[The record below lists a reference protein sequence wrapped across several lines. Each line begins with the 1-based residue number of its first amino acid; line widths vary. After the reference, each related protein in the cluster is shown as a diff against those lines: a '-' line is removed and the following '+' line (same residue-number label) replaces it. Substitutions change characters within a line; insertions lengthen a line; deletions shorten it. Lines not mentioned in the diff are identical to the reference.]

1 MPLFRFLL
9 LLLPFMELASLILLG
24 QRIGVGATLLWVLG
38 TGLLGLVLIQRQGW
52 SMLQQ
57 LQIRMAE
64 NRSPFAVLK
73 TGMWWLL
80 AGVLLMIPGLITDT
94 LAVACLVMA
103 WFRVA
108 SLPLVSRAA
117 PQSGVVAT
125 PPSLRV
131 NGSRTIRPRCGRIV
145 GLSAT
150 EKKFCACS

>member
-38 TGLLGLVLIQRQGW
+38 TGLVGRVLIQRQGW

-103 WFRVA
+103 
-108 SLPLVSRAA
+108 LVSRGKPA
-117 PQSGVVAT
+117 PGEPGGPTVWRRGNTTIIEGEWQ
-125 PPSLRV
+125 PDDPSQVRPDRRV
-131 NGSRTIRPRCGRIV
+131 ERD
-145 GLSAT
+145 
-150 EKKFCACS
+150 

>member
-103 WFRVA
+103 
-108 SLPLVSRAA
+108 LVSRGKPA
-117 PQSGVVAT
+117 PGEPGGPTVWKKGNT
-125 PPSLRV
+125 
-131 NGSRTIRPRCGRIV
+131 TIIEGEWRDGEEPRAPRDQRI
-145 GLSAT
+145 
-150 EKKFCACS
+150 ERD